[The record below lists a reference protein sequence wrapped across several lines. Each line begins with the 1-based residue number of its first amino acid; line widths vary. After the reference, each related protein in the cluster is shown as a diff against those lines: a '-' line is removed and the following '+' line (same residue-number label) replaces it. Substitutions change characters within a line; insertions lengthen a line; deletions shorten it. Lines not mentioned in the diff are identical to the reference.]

1 MPEEDFDEE
10 ELLEALDDFESND
23 DD

>member
-10 ELLEALDDFESND
+10 ELLEALDDFESNED
-23 DD
+23 D